1 MSQSRQIFLHGSFG
15 QRHLKEILSAQLL
28 GLILKPELVW
38 IVSPWITN
46 FILLDN
52 CFGEWDVVDS
62 SWSNREVSFVDFLVK
77 ISDVGCKINVV
88 TRDDLINN
96 AFINQVL
103 NRVKSDENIKFIMKD
118 LLHTKGIVTST
129 FFLKGSMNLTF
140 SGVNRND
147 ETLMITNDPVMIS
160 EAIVE
165 FSNAYND

>member
-1 MSQSRQIFLHGSFG
+1 
-15 QRHLKEILSAQLL
+15 
-28 GLILKPELVW
+28 
-38 IVSPWITN
+38 
-46 FILLDN
+46 
-52 CFGEWDVVDS
+52 
-62 SWSNREVSFVDFLVK
+62 
-77 ISDVGCKINVV
+77 
-88 TRDDLINN
+88 
-96 AFINQVL
+96 
-103 NRVKSDENIKFIMKD
+103 MKD